1 MQIVGCDLHT
11 RQQALAM
18 PGTIM
23 GEVANVTLTHEG
35 NHVREF
41 YSKLSQLVIP
51 RLAGPIF
58 WRRRTWR

>member
-1 MQIVGCDLHT
+1 
-11 RQQALAM
+11 M

-23 GEVANVTLTHEG
+23 GEGANVTLTHEG

-41 YSKLSQLVIP
+41 YSKLSRLVIP